1 MMGQFQD
8 ILSRSKVY
16 DPDEIEHMIKDVRLN
31 FRFSW
36 SNKKQKYFNVPA
48 CLDLETSSF
57 YDRGKKVGIMYE
69 WTLGIYGAVM
79 VGRTYEELVNVLS
92 TLAQILDLNL
102 QKRFLIFVHNL
113 GFDFEFFRR
122 WFRWEKV
129 FAISSRKP
137 LYALMDSGIEFR
149 CSYLLSGYS
158 LAKLGDQLQI
168 YDVHKAVGDL
178 DYSLIRHQRTPLT
191 GTEIGYCVADVKVVM
206 AYIAELIDKYGGL
219 AKLPLTKTGFVRKYC
234 RDSCFYEPGKPRK
247 GSYKR
252 LRYMEQIKALTLDPE
267 EYLQMKRAFQGGF
280 THANCWSNGRVIRD
294 VTSYD
299 FTSSYPTVMVAEQF
313 PMSAGELVE
322 IESLEDLRKNL
333 RLYCCIFDVE
343 FTGLVSRF
351 AHEDYISSSR
361 CFTLQG
367 AILDNGRVTAAK
379 LLRTTITEQDFHV
392 IRKMYHWE
400 KMRVSNFRRY
410 QKGYLPTDFVK
421 SILKLYADKTTL
433 KGVAGKEA
441 EYLSAKEMLNSCY
454 GMAVT
459 DIVREIYGYEGDNWL
474 DPEEPDLQESI
485 ARYNKS
491 PGRFL
496 FYAWG
501 VYVTAYARRNLYSG
515 IFEFGPDY
523 IYSDT
528 DSVKVTN
535 AEKHQEYIRDY
546 NQRIIADLER
556 ALDYHGLPHD
566 LIRPRTVKGVEKPM
580 GVWDF
585 DGHYARFKTLG
596 AKRYMVEYSN
606 DPRNGGDAG
615 KMSLTVAGINKKTA
629 LPYMLKKYGAGI
641 WDAFSDELYIPPGK
655 SGKQT
660 HTYIDDPRDGVVVD
674 YLGTPAEYH
683 ERSCI
688 HMEAADY
695 SLSISREY
703 RDFLIGLEDID

>member
-1 MMGQFQD
+1 MN
-8 ILSRSKVY
+8 RSKIY
-16 DPDEIEHMIKDVRLN
+16 GPEEIEQMIKDVRLN

-48 CLDLETSSF
+48 CLDIETSSF

-79 VGRTYEELVNVLS
+79 VGRTYDELVNVLS
-92 TLAQILDLNL
+92 AIARILDLNL
-102 QKRFLIFVHNL
+102 QKRFIIYVHNL
-113 GFDFEFFRR
+113 GFDFEFIRR
-122 WFRWEKV
+122 WFTLEKV
-129 FAISSRKP
+129 FAIRSRKP
-137 LYALMDSGIEFR
+137 LYALMDNGIEFR

-158 LAKLGDQLQI
+158 LAKLGDQLQV

-178 DYSLIRHQRTPLT
+178 DYSRIRHQRTPLT
-191 GTEIGYCVADVKVVM
+191 DTEIGYCVADVKVVM
-206 AYIAELIDKYGGL
+206 AYIAELIEKHGGL

-234 RDSCFYEPGKPRK
+234 RDSCFYEPDKPRK

-252 LRYMEQIKALTLDPE
+252 LRYMEQIKALTIEPE

-280 THANCWSNGRVIRD
+280 THANCWSNGRVIAD

-322 IESLEDLRKNL
+322 IKGLDDLRKNL

-361 CFTLQG
+361 CYTLKG
-367 AILDNGRVTAAK
+367 AIIDNGRVTAAD
-379 LLRTTITEQDFHV
+379 LLRTTITEQDFHI

-421 SILKLYADKTTL
+421 AILKLYADKTTL
-433 KGVAGKEA
+433 RGVPGMEA
-441 EYLSAKEMLNSCY
+441 EYQSAKEMLNSCY

-459 DIVREIYGYEGDNWL
+459 DIVREIYGYEDENWL
-474 DPEEPDLQESI
+474 DPEEPDLVESI
-485 ARYNKS
+485 AKYNKS

-515 IFEFGPDY
+515 IFEFGADY

-535 AEKHQEYIRDY
+535 AGDHVDYIRGY

-566 LIRPRTVKGVEKPM
+566 LIRPKTVNGVEKPL

-585 DGHYARFKTLG
+585 DGHYSKFKTLG
-596 AKRYMVEYSN
+596 AKRYMVEYSD
-606 DPRNGGDAG
+606 DPRNGSDAG
-615 KMSLTVAGINKKTA
+615 KLSLTVAGVNKRTA
-629 LPYMLKKYGAGI
+629 LPYMQDKYGAGI
-641 WDAFSDELYIPPGK
+641 WEAFSDDLYIPPEY

-660 HTYIDDPRDGVVVD
+660 HTYIDDPRDGVVID
-674 YLGTPAEYH
+674 YLGEPAEYH
-683 ERSCI
+683 EKSCI

-703 RDFLIGLEDID
+703 RDFLIGLEDIE